1 MVRRPSRRARIAQ
14 WLVLLGLAAVA
25 WYLLANAGENIGRR
39 HIPFGFGYLGNT
51 ANFDIP
57 FHLISFT
64 PSDTYARALL
74 VCLLNTLLV
83 SAMSIVTA
91 TLLGL
96 LVGIMRLST
105 NWLVRNLALGFIELV
120 RNTPILV
127 QIIFWYVA
135 VMQTLP
141 GPRQSIFLPGRILL
155 NIRGIYLPAPVFGA
169 DAPTLGWIAL
179 ALAAATPLVWRLR
192 LPGSRRGAGRRLGA
206 TALLLPLIALG
217 VLAFGIDDFDAPALR
232 GFNLAGGVQLP
243 PELAALWAGLSI
255 YAAAFIAEIVRST
268 IQAVQHGQREAALSL
283 GLKPGLVL
291 FLVVLPQALRM
302 MLPPMTSQY
311 LNIIK
316 SSSLGAAVGYPE
328 IFQIFAGTVLNQSG
342 RETETFL
349 IVMGTFLGINLTVSA
364 VMNWFNRR
372 VSLQVM
378 R

>member
-25 WYLLANAGENIGRR
+25 WYLLANAAENIGRR
-39 HIPFGFGYLGNT
+39 NIPFGFGYLGNT

-57 FHLISFT
+57 FHLIDFA

-74 VCLLNTLLV
+74 VCVLNTLLV
-83 SAMSIVTA
+83 SVMSIVTA
-91 TLLGL
+91 SLLGL

-135 VMQTLP
+135 VLQTLP
-141 GPRQSIFLPGRILL
+141 GPRQSIVLPGRILL
-155 NIRGIYLPAPVFGA
+155 NIRGIYLPIPIFGA
-169 DAPTLGWIAL
+169 NAAMPAWIAL
-179 ALAAATPLVWRLR
+179 ALLV
-192 LPGSRRGAGRRLGA
+192 AMA
-206 TALLLPLIALG
+206 
-217 VLAFGIDDFDAPALR
+217 VVAFGIDHLDTPALR
-232 GFNLAGGVQLP
+232 GFNIAGGVQLP
-243 PELAALWAGLSI
+243 PELAAVWAGLSI

-283 GLKPGLVL
+283 GLRPGQVL

-302 MLPPMTSQY
+302 MLPPLTSQY
-311 LNIIK
+311 LNLIK

-342 RETETFL
+342 RETETFI
-349 IVMGTFLGINLTVSA
+349 IVMGTFLGINLVVSG

-372 VSLQVM
+372 VSLQVV

>member
-14 WLVLLGLAAVA
+14 WLVLLGLAAGA

-64 PSDTYARALL
+64 PSDTYASALL

-135 VMQTLP
+135 VIQTLP
-141 GPRQSIFLPGRILL
+141 GPRQSIVLPGRILL
-155 NIRGIYLPAPVFGA
+155 N
-169 DAPTLGWIAL
+169 
-179 ALAAATPLVWRLR
+179 
-192 LPGSRRGAGRRLGA
+192 
-206 TALLLPLIALG
+206 
-217 VLAFGIDDFDAPALR
+217 
-232 GFNLAGGVQLP
+232 
-243 PELAALWAGLSI
+243 
-255 YAAAFIAEIVRST
+255 
-268 IQAVQHGQREAALSL
+268 
-283 GLKPGLVL
+283 
-291 FLVVLPQALRM
+291 
-302 MLPPMTSQY
+302 
-311 LNIIK
+311 
-316 SSSLGAAVGYPE
+316 
-328 IFQIFAGTVLNQSG
+328 
-342 RETETFL
+342 
-349 IVMGTFLGINLTVSA
+349 
-364 VMNWFNRR
+364 
-372 VSLQVM
+372 
-378 R
+378 